1 MIFSDKDLAK
11 RIERIEALSTVDFV
25 KARAQMFPES
35 GATWIQA
42 GGVYAMFD
50 GLESPCTQTFGLG
63 IFEEATDAGL
73 DEVEA
78 FFKERGAPVMHE
90 VCPIAGTSVLNLLNS
105 RGYEP
110 FEMSNVLY
118 MPLTAENNLDLKLNP
133 QIKTRII
140 EVGEEDLWAKTSS
153 RGWAS
158 EPEMEA
164 FGDFMF
170 EFGQISARTESGFP
184 FLAELEGEPISSA
197 MMFIDGDAALFAGAS
212 TIPEGRKQGG
222 QTALLDAR
230 LRFAAERGCTIA
242 LMGAMPGSQ
251 SQRNAEKNNFR
262 IAYTRAKWK
271 LKDKN
276 GE

>member
-11 RIERIEALSTVDFV
+11 RIERIEARGNVDFV

-35 GATWIQA
+35 GATWIQS

-63 IFEEATDAGL
+63 IFEEATDAVL
-73 DEVEA
+73 DEVEE
-78 FFKERGAPVMHE
+78 FFKERGAPVLHE
-90 VCPIAGTSVLNLLNS
+90 VCPLGGASVLNLLNR

-118 MPLTAENNLDLKLNP
+118 LPLTTEINLDLKLNP

-140 EVGEEDLWAKTSS
+140 EAGEEDLWAKTSTA
-153 RGWAS
+153 GWAS

-170 EFGQISARTESGFP
+170 EFGQISAHTESGLP
-184 FLAELEGEPISSA
+184 FLAELEGEPISA
-197 MMFIDGDAALFAGAS
+197 GMMFIDGDTALFAGAS
-212 TIPEGRKQGG
+212 TIPVGRKQGG

-230 LRFAAERGCTIA
+230 LRFAAEQGCTIA
-242 LMGAMPGSQ
+242 VMGAMPGSQ
-251 SQRNAEKNNFR
+251 SQRNAEKNNFC
-262 IAYTRAKWK
+262 IAYTRTKWK
-271 LKDKN
+271 LKDKD

>member
-11 RIERIEALSTVDFV
+11 RIERVEARGNVDFV

-35 GATWIQA
+35 GAAWIQT

-63 IFEEATDAGL
+63 IFEEATDAIL

-78 FFKERGAPVMHE
+78 FFKERGAPVVHE
-90 VCPIAGTSVLNLLNS
+90 VCPLTGTSVLNLLNR

-110 FEMSNVLY
+110 YEMSNVLY
-118 MPLTAENNLDLKLNP
+118 LPLTTETNLGLTLNP

-140 EVGEEDLWAKTSS
+140 EAGEEDLWAKTSA

-170 EFGQISARTESGFP
+170 EFGQISAHAENGFP
-184 FLAELEGEPISSA
+184 FLAELEGEPISTGK
-197 MMFIDGDAALFAGAS
+197 MFIDGDTALFAGAS

-230 LRFAAERGCTIA
+230 LRFAAAQGCTIA

-262 IAYTRAKWK
+262 IAYTRTKWK
-271 LKDKN
+271 LKDKD